1 MRGVGVVSDSKA
13 AQKRIVLAV
22 DHLKEAG
29 IDDCLIVFEGADD
42 QNRVR
47 PFCLVIGSPSASL
60 EFARYAVER
69 LEGER
74 DVAVYGLEDEDIED

>member
-1 MRGVGVVSDSKA
+1 MNHQA
-13 AQKRIVLAV
+13 AQKRIILAC

-42 QNRVR
+42 RNRVR
-47 PFCLVIGSPSASL
+47 PFALVLGSPSACL

-69 LEGER
+69 LEGAR
-74 DVAVYGLEDEDIED
+74 DCAVYGIEDEDEDEYED